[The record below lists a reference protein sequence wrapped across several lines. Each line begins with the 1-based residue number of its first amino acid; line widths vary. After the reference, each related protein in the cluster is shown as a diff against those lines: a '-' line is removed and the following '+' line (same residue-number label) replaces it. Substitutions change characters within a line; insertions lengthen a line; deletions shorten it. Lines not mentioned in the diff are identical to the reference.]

1 MPVGDPGSHPR
12 GRRVPLSRHDKA
24 VDEGVCSIVPVG
36 VLVGVLFL
44 VDSGS
49 GAGTDGRGSLA
60 FAVVIVI
67 VIVLLLGV
75 SFARVLS
82 LVLLSASERFPAL
95 DEGIHDIVDDGA
107 YRFPARS
114 RRI

>member
-60 FAVVIVI
+60 FAVVIV
-67 VIVLLLGV
+67 LLLGV